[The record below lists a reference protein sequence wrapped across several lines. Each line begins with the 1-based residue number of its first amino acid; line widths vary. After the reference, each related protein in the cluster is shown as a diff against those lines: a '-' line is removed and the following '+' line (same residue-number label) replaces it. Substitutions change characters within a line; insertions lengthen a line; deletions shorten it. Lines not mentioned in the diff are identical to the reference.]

1 MQTLPSRLAISHSSL
16 RHRFIL
22 TSSGTIVSPNFFTRT
37 FLSSFAL
44 INNNNNNNMSTEIPL
59 KVKLLSSNATFPTKG
74 SELAAGFDLAS
85 AEDIV
90 IRAGSREMVKTDV
103 AVACPPGTYARVAPR
118 SGLAKKNGID
128 VGAGVID
135 ADYRGPIGVILFN
148 FGELDFVIKKGDR
161 IAQMILEKVCM
172 APAIEVI
179 DLDDTERGA
188 AGFGSTGV
196 SAKKQR
202 TVTPT
207 NEALPG
213 STMPV
218 DETNSN

>member
-1 MQTLPSRLAISHSSL
+1 MQTLSSRLAIRHSSL

-22 TSSGTIVSPNFFTRT
+22 LSSGTIVSPNFFTRT

-44 INNNNNNNMSTEIPL
+44 SNNYRNMSTEIPL

-103 AVACPPGTYARVAPR
+103 AIACPPGTYARVAPR

-135 ADYRGPIGVILFN
+135 ADYRSPIGVILFN

-172 APAIEVI
+172 APAVEVM

-202 TVTPT
+202 SVSPI
-207 NEALPG
+207 NEDLPG
-213 STMPV
+213 SIISM